1 MSQHK
6 ADRFWSHDMIRAR
19 LNRRGLVKGAAAS
32 GAGIALGSRLGGY
45 RAMAQTPTASVVD
58 PSTDEPPVELP
69 LVEEKTTL
77 RILQVQNPSVENY
90 ETNTFT
96 QWLEEQ
102 TNVHIEWQTVPLDE
116 AEAALTLRL
125 ASGDYPDILMD
136 FNPTPSVIQLY
147 GSQGIF
153 IPLNDLIEQH
163 GTMTRL
169 HWETTP
175 SARVASTAP
184 DGNIYSLPSINDC
197 YHCTMSAKLWINQ
210 EWLDTL
216 GLEMPQTTE
225 EYAEVLRAFKDGD
238 PNGNGEADE
247 IPLTGSGIVG
257 GAWHGSPDHYF
268 MNSFIYHP
276 GNDLRLIQDNGKVIA
291 IYAQEAWREGIKYLA
306 GLHAE
311 GLLSPE
317 IFTNDRDQLRA
328 LGNGRDGVAIVGSVP
343 AGWFGEFMTFT
354 AGESGPWDAYTAV
367 PPLEGPDGTR
377 YSMHDTFQ
385 APIVGTFIITDK
397 CQNPELA
404 MKWADFLGRV
414 EPTTRSI
421 HGVKD
426 EDWRWAYEG
435 EIGIDGE
442 QAWWHSITDVANIP
456 SQNIHWSQ
464 DGPSVRTAKYRL
476 SQVVPDPDN
485 ITAGANLEVVLY
497 NLTKERYAPYAPEQP
512 MNLPP
517 MYFTVEQ
524 ANEVA
529 TILPQLETYVNE
541 TFAQAVT
548 GQLDIESEWDNYLA
562 NLEAIGLSTFVDLHQ
577 QVLDETNA
585 NS

>member
-19 LNRRGLVKGAAAS
+19 LNRRGLVKGAAAG

-45 RAMAQTPTASVVD
+45 RAMAQTPTAAVVD

>member
-1 MSQHK
+1 MAQHK
-6 ADRFWSHDMIRAR
+6 TRRSWSHDMIRAR

>member
-19 LNRRGLVKGAAAS
+19 LNRRGLVKGAAAG

>member
-1 MSQHK
+1 MTQQKS
-6 ADRFWSHDMIRAR
+6 RRTWSHDMIRAR
-19 LNRRGLVKGAAAS
+19 LNRRGLVKGAVAG
-32 GAGIALGSRLGGY
+32 GAGMAYGSRFG
-45 RAMAQTPTASVVD
+45 RSAFAQTPAAAQIDPTA
-58 PSTDEPPVELP
+58 DEPAVQLP
-69 LVEEKTTL
+69 LSEEKATL
-77 RILQVQNPSVENY
+77 RVLQVHNPAVEDY

-102 TNVHIEWQTVPLDE
+102 TNVHIEWQAVPYE
-116 AEAALTLRL
+116 EREAALTLRL
-125 ASGDYPDILMD
+125 ASGDYPDIIQD
-136 FNPTPSVIQLY
+136 FNPSPSVLQLY
-147 GSQGIF
+147 GSQGVF

-163 GTMTRL
+163 APMTQA

-175 SARVASTAP
+175 AARVASTAP

-210 EWLDTL
+210 EWLETL
-216 GLEMPQTTE
+216 GLELPQTTE

-247 IPLTGSGIVG
+247 IPLSGSATLG
-257 GAWHGSPDHYF
+257 WHGSPDEFF

-276 GNDLRLIQDNGKVIA
+276 GNKLRLINDGGTVTA
-291 IYAQEAWREGIKYLA
+291 IYAQEAWREGTKYLA
-306 GLHAE
+306 SLAAE

-328 LGNGRDGVAIVGSVP
+328 LGNGRDGVAILGS
-343 AGWFGEFMTFT
+343 ATGGWFGEFMTFT
-354 AGESGPWDAYTAV
+354 AGQSGPWDAYTAV
-367 PPLEGPDGTR
+367 SPLEGPDGTR

-397 CQNPELA
+397 CENPELA
-404 MKWADFLGRV
+404 MRWADFLGHM

-426 EDWRWAYEG
+426 EDWRWANEG

-442 QAWWHSITDVANIP
+442 QAWWASITDVANIP

-476 SQVVPDPDN
+476 AQVVEDPDN
-485 ITAGANLEVVLY
+485 ITPGANLEVVLY
-497 NLTKERYAPYAPEQP
+497 NLTNERYAPYVPAEP

-517 MYFTVEQ
+517 MYFTEEQ
-524 ANEVA
+524 ANEIA
-529 TILPQLETYVNE
+529 TVMPQLQDFVDETL
-541 TFAQAVT
+541 AQAVT
-548 GQLDIESEWDNYLA
+548 GQIDIEAEWESYLA
-562 NLEAIGLSTFVDLHQ
+562 NLESIGLSRFVEIHQ
-577 QVLDETNA
+577 EVLDETNA
-585 NS
+585 NA

>member
-1 MSQHK
+1 MSQH
-6 ADRFWSHDMIRAR
+6 RQHRMWSHDMIRAR
-19 LNRRGLVKGAAAS
+19 LNRRNLVRGAVAG
-32 GAGIALGSRLGGY
+32 GAGLALGGRFGRSAY
-45 RAMAQTPTASVVD
+45 AQTPVAAQVD
-58 PSTDEPPVELP
+58 PSADEPAAELP
-69 LVEEKTTL
+69 LTEETQTL
-77 RILQVQNPSVENY
+77 RILQVQNPAVENY

-116 AEAALTLRL
+116 ADAALTLRL

-136 FNPTPSVIQLY
+136 FNPDPSVIQLY
-147 GSQGIF
+147 GGLGIF
-153 IPLNDLIEQH
+153 MPLNDLIEQH
-163 GTMTRL
+163 GTMTKL

-175 SARVASTAP
+175 AARVASTAP

-247 IPLTGSGIVG
+247 IPLSGSATN
-257 GAWHGSPDHYF
+257 AWHGSPDEFF
-268 MNSFIYHP
+268 MGSFIYHP
-276 GNDLRLIQDNGKVIA
+276 GNKLRLIQDAGTVVA
-291 IYAQEAWREGIKYLA
+291 IYGQEAWREGTAYLA

-317 IFTNDRDQLRA
+317 IFTNDSDQLRA
-328 LGNGRDGVAIVGSVP
+328 LGNGRDGVPILGSVP

-367 PPLEGPDGTR
+367 SPLEGPDGTR
-377 YSMHDTFQ
+377 NSMHDTFQ
-385 APIVGTFIITDK
+385 APIVGSFIITDK
-397 CQNPELA
+397 CENPELA
-404 MKWADFLGRV
+404 MRWADFLGRV

-426 EDWRWAYEG
+426 TDWRWANEG

-456 SQNIHWSQ
+456 TQNIHWSQ
-464 DGPSVRTAKYRL
+464 DGPSVRTEKYRL
-476 SQVVPDPDN
+476 SQVVPNPDD

-497 NLTKERYAPYAPEQP
+497 NLTRDRYFPYAPAEP
-512 MNLPP
+512 MNLPK
-517 MYFTVEQ
+517 MYFTEEQ
-524 ANEVA
+524 ANEIA
-529 TILPQLETYVNE
+529 TILPQLETYVDE

-548 GQLDIESEWDNYLA
+548 GQIDIEAEWESYLA
-562 NLEAIGLSTFVDLHQ
+562 NLEGIGLSRFVEIHQ
-577 QVLDETNA
+577 EVLDETNA
-585 NS
+585 NA

>member
-1 MSQHK
+1 MSK
-6 ADRFWSHDMIRAR
+6 RNTRRAWSHDMIQAR
-19 LNRRGLVKGAAAS
+19 LNRRGLVKGAVAG
-32 GAGIALGSRLGGY
+32 GAGIAYAGRLGGP
-45 RAMAQTPTASVVD
+45 AFAQTPTAAEID
-58 PSTDEPPVELP
+58 PTVDEPEVQLP
-69 LVEEKTTL
+69 LVEETTTL
-77 RILQVQNPSVENY
+77 RVLIVQNATVENY

-102 TNVHIEWQTVPLDE
+102 TNVHIEWQTAPLE
-116 AEAALTLRL
+116 EREAALTLRL
-125 ASGDYPDILMD
+125 ASGDYPDIIMD
-136 FNPTPSVIQLY
+136 FNPSPSVIQLY
-147 GSQGIF
+147 GSQGMF
-153 IPLNDLIEQH
+153 LPLNDLIEQH
-163 GTMTRL
+163 GPMTKQ

-175 SARVASTAP
+175 AARVASTAP

-197 YHCTMSAKLWINQ
+197 YHCTMSAKLWINE
-210 EWLDTL
+210 EWIETL
-216 GLEMPQTTE
+216 GLELPQTTE

-247 IPLTGSGIVG
+247 IPLTGSAIQG
-257 GAWHGSPDHYF
+257 GAWHGSPDEFF
-268 MNSFIYHP
+268 MGSFIYHP
-276 GNDLRLIQDNGKVIA
+276 GNKLRLINDAGTVTA
-291 IYAQEAWREGIKYLA
+291 IYAQEGWREGTKYLA
-306 GLHAE
+306 GLAAE
-311 GLLSPE
+311 GLLAPD
-317 IFTNDRDQLRA
+317 IFTNDRDQLRSI
-328 LGNGRDGVAIVGSVP
+328 GDGRDGTAILGSCP

-354 AGESGPWDAYTAV
+354 AGQNGPWDSYTALS
-367 PPLEGPDGTR
+367 PLEGPDGTR
-377 YSMHDTFQ
+377 YSMHDTYQ

-397 CQNPELA
+397 CENPELA
-404 MKWADFLGRV
+404 MQWADFLGRI

-456 SQNIHWSQ
+456 SQNVHWSQ

-497 NLTKERYAPYAPEQP
+497 NMTKERYEPYAPAEP

-517 MYFTVEQ
+517 MYFTEEQ
-524 ANEVA
+524 ANEIA
-529 TILPQLETYVNE
+529 TIMPQLETFVDE

-548 GQLDIESEWDNYLA
+548 GQIDIEAEWESYLA
-562 NLEAIGLSTFVDLHQ
+562 NLESIGLSRFVELHQ
-577 QVLDETNA
+577 EVLDETSANA
-585 NS
+585 